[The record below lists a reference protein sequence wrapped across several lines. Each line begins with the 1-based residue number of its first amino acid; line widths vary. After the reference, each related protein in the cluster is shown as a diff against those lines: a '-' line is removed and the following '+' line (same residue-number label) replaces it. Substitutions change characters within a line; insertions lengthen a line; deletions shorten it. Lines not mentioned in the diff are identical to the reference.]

1 MLDFR
6 ARVQTLTDRQL
17 FHSPFDFGNGI
28 RTRPWHVERRF
39 RRRLKLLQIPENLSG
54 MTVLDI
60 GAWDG
65 FFSFEFERRGAA
77 RVLAIDTFA
86 WDQGG
91 LECFLLAREHFKSK
105 VDYERLDVHDLD
117 PRRMGTFD
125 LVFCAGVLYH
135 LRHPLLALEKI
146 RSVTAKQCI
155 VETHQLITVL
165 HDRVPLITLFPG
177 DGRENIH
184 THGAFPTKAWVLQ
197 ALLTAG
203 FARNEVVY
211 STTSRLVKK
220 LVALATTRPQTG
232 RLIVHAF
239 TS

>member
-1 MLDFR
+1 VLDFR
-6 ARVQTLTDRQL
+6 VRVQDLKDRRL
-17 FHSPFDFGNGI
+17 FHSPFDFGDGI

-39 RRRLKLLQIPENLSG
+39 RRRLRLLQIPEDLSG

-91 LECFLLAREHFKSK
+91 LECFLLAREHFDSK
-105 VDYERLDVHDLD
+105 VDYERLDVHELD
-117 PRRMGTFD
+117 PRRIGTFD

-146 RSVTAKQCI
+146 RSVTAKRCI
-155 VETHQLITVL
+155 LETHQLITGL
-165 HDRVPLITLFPG
+165 HEGVPLITFFPG

-184 THGAFPTKAWVLQ
+184 THGAFPTKAWILQ
-197 ALLTAG
+197 ALSAAG

-211 STTSRLVKK
+211 STTSRLGKK
-220 LVALATTRPQTG
+220 LMAVATNRPQSG
-232 RLIVHAF
+232 RLIVHSFAN
-239 TS
+239 